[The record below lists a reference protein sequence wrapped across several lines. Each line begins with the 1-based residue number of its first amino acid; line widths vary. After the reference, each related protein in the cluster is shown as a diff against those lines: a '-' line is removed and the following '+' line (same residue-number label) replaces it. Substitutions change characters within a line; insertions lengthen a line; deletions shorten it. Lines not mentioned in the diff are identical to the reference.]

1 LTKVLAF
8 CLAGL
13 WIKRLLDIT
22 GFRGRLIF
30 TDMLVLAAA
39 YKCIKIGGI
48 EMPYFPGMIFAYID
62 IVTH

>member
-1 LTKVLAF
+1 
-8 CLAGL
+8 
-13 WIKRLLDIT
+13 
-22 GFRGRLIF
+22 
-30 TDMLVLAAA
+30 VLAAA